1 MKESPMK
8 LLWYNEAMTTF
19 LKKISQLDWSSLIN
33 WRSRTWKI
41 LTTFLKN
48 SEEASPKNR
57 VYASFSQPEKSA
69 ILSYNHQTHPA
80 NVAPMRRD
88 LWFSTSTIQPHFLSS
103 VQPNFHT
110 PMVFPGPCQHLEQDS
125 GLLSSMSSQS
135 ITCTCWQAQNSARGY
150 GSTYFQQKQTPT
162 FWNPTS
168 WTHLFLKL
176 CKGLWCRLQCTNIG
190 RRP

>member
-1 MKESPMK
+1 MKKTIMI
-8 LLWYNEAMTTF
+8 LLWYNKAMTTF
-19 LKKISQLDWSSLIN
+19 LKKMSQLDWSSLIN
-33 WRSRTWKI
+33 SGPAPWKI

-110 PMVFPGPCQHLEQDS
+110 PMVFPGPFQHLEQVS

-135 ITCTCWQAQNSARGY
+135 ITCTCWQAPTSARGY
-150 GSTYFQQKQTPT
+150 DSTYFLKPAPPT
-162 FWNPTS
+162 FPKTTS